1 MSKRGRS
8 QTLQMIGKI
17 LTFAVGLE
25 HFYIAYIEIFMWNT
39 PTTNA
44 IFGLKNEK
52 EFAGNP
58 KTKIMA
64 ANQGLYN
71 GFLAVGSLWAVIH
84 PDPAIGNQI
93 SLFFTSC
100 VAIAAVFGA
109 ASTGNTTILKS
120 QGGPAFLALTA
131 LYFGI

>member
-1 MSKRGRS
+1 
-8 QTLQMIGKI
+8 MIGKF
-17 LTFAVGLE
+17 LTFAVSLE
-25 HFYIAYIEIFMWNT
+25 HFYIAYIEMFMWNT

-71 GFLAVGSLWAVIH
+71 GFLAIGSLWASVY
-84 PDPAIGNQI
+84 PDPAFSYQL
-93 SLFFTSC
+93 SVFFTSC
-100 VAIAAVFGA
+100 VAVAAIFGA
-109 ASTGNTTILKS
+109 ASTGNTKILKS
-120 QGGPAFLALTA
+120 QGSPAFLALTA
-131 LYFGI
+131 LYLGI